1 MFFKDPVT
9 GEPSL
14 AFTMYVMECE
24 GELDNEKEEDV
35 DDDSLDD
42 STE

>member
-1 MFFKDPVT
+1 MFLKDPYT

-24 GELDNEKEEDV
+24 GELATDEKEEEPEEDV
-35 DDDSLDD
+35 Q
-42 STE
+42 EN

>member
-1 MFFKDPVT
+1 MFLKDPCS

-24 GELDNEKEEDV
+24 GELDNDKEEDA
-35 DDDSLDD
+35 DDESLDD
-42 STE
+42 PS